1 MMKLEAKPR
10 YKLDLE
16 IEINNKKVEFN
27 NRRSKLLQCIDKYGS
42 IAKASKEAGVSYR
55 TALKN
60 IETMERELGS
70 RIVITKRGGKGG
82 GGSSELTDAGKE
94 ILFKFIKINQIL
106 KTRADLN
113 EIEGVVSDVDEEKGI
128 MKIVLNKRELLF
140 PITPNLKSGDEV
152 FILIRPID
160 MVVMPANS
168 DFPIVNMLEGII
180 TETQLKND
188 IIHLNIDVSGNNIIA
203 YLPEP
208 SGRKFDLNCGKKLF
222 IGFKADSV
230 DIYKKD
236 NYL

>member
-1 MMKLEAKPR
+1 MKLETKPR

-16 IEINNKKVEFN
+16 IEINNKRIECN
-27 NRRSKLLQCIDKYGS
+27 NRRSKLLQCIDKYRS
-42 IAKASKEAGVSYR
+42 IAKASKEAGISYR

-128 MKIVLNKRELLF
+128 MKIVLDRKELSF
-140 PITPNLKSGDEV
+140 PITYNLNIGDEI
-152 FILIRPID
+152 FILVKPVD
-160 MVVMPANS
+160 VVVMHETGESPVTN
-168 DFPIVNMLEGII
+168 VLEGIL
-180 TETQLKND
+180 TKTQVKND
-188 IIHLNIDVSGNNIIA
+188 IICLNIDVNGNNIIA
-203 YLPEP
+203 TIPKV
-208 SGRKFDLNCGKKLF
+208 SRKELDLNCGKKLF
-222 IGFKADSV
+222 IGFKSDSV
-230 DIYKKD
+230 DIYKKGRC
-236 NYL
+236 L